1 MAGNSFGK
9 QFQITTFGES
19 HGKALGGVIDGIPA
33 GLELDFEQIKED
45 LDRRK
50 PGQSEITTGRKES
63 DEVQILS
70 GIISDGVKHITS
82 GASVGFTIENK
93 DAKSSDYSNL
103 RKSFRPS
110 HADYTYS
117 EKYGNRT
124 VEGGGRSS
132 ARETA
137 SRVVGGAIA
146 RQLLRNTTGA
156 EISAYVERVGD
167 LSAPFTPAFFDRK
180 DVDSN
185 IVRCP
190 SSEIAGRMIAKING
204 VKEDGDSL
212 GGAIVV
218 VAKNVPAGLGEPVF
232 DKLDADI
239 AKAMMSIPAT
249 KAVEI
254 GSGLSGSLMKGS
266 EHNDEFTTDSTGD
279 IRTTSN
285 RSGGIQGGISNG
297 EDIVVRVIFKPT
309 STILKEQNS
318 VDASGNTIKLKMEG
332 RHDPCVLP
340 RAVAI
345 VEAMLA
351 LTLADHYLRN
361 RTAKI

>member
-1 MAGNSFGK
+1 MASNSFGK
-9 QFQITTFGES
+9 QFKITTFGES

-33 GLELDFEQIKED
+33 GLSLNLNSIQED

-50 PGQSEITTGRKES
+50 PGQSNITTARKEK

-70 GIISDGVKHITS
+70 G
-82 GASVGFTIENK
+82 TIELDGKIITTGAPIGFIIENN
-93 DAKSSDYSNL
+93 DARSKDYSNL
-103 RKSFRPS
+103 KDSFRPS
-110 HADYTYS
+110 HADYTYDA
-117 EKYGNRT
+117 KYGIRSIA
-124 VEGGGRSS
+124 GGGRSS

-146 RQLLRNTTGA
+146 KQLLSVENI

-167 LSAPFTPAFFDRK
+167 LSVPFQPQFFDRET
-180 DVDSN
+180 VDSN

-190 SSEIAGRMIAKING
+190 SSEIANRMIAKIEATKN
-204 VKEDGDSL
+204 EGDSL

-218 VAKNVPAGLGEPVF
+218 VAKNLPAGLGEPVF

-239 AKAMMSIPAT
+239 SKALMSIPAT
-249 KAVEI
+249 KGIEI

-266 EHNDEFTTDSTGD
+266 EHNDEFAVDQNGD
-279 IRTTSN
+279 VKTTSN

-297 EDIVVRVIFKPT
+297 EDIIVRVWFKAT
-309 STILKEQNS
+309 STILKEQNTINN
-318 VDASGNTIKLKMEG
+318 SGEVVKLKMEG

>member
-33 GLELDFEQIKED
+33 GLELDLNLIQED
-45 LDRRK
+45 LDRRR
-50 PGQSEITTGRKES
+50 PGQSNITTERKES
-63 DEVQILS
+63 DRVQLLS
-70 GIISDGVKHITS
+70 GIVELEEKIITT
-82 GASVGFTIENK
+82 GAPIGFTLENN
-93 DAKSSDYSNL
+93 DSRSSDYKNL
-103 RKSFRPS
+103 DYSFRPS
-110 HADYTYS
+110 HADYTYDA
-117 EKYGNRT
+117 KYGLRA
-124 VEGGGRSS
+124 VAGGGRSS

-137 SRVVGGAIA
+137 SRVVGGSIA
-146 RQLLRNTTGA
+146 RQLLNTA
-156 EISAYVERVGD
+156 NIEISAYVERVGD
-167 LSAPFTPAFFDRK
+167 LSVPFTPQFFNRTI
-180 DVDSN
+180 VDSN

-190 SSEIAGRMIAKING
+190 SEEIASRMVAKIEA
-204 VKEDGDSL
+204 VKTQGDSL

-239 AKAMMSIPAT
+239 SKALMSIPAT
-249 KAVEI
+249 KGLEI
-254 GSGLSGSLMKGS
+254 GAGLSGSLMKGS
-266 EHNDEFTTDSTGD
+266 QHNDEFTTDGEGGVKTA
-279 IRTTSN
+279 SN

-297 EDIVVRVIFKPT
+297 EDIIVRVWFKPT
-309 STILKEQNS
+309 STILKEQNT
-318 VDASGNTIKLKMEG
+318 VDSSGKPVKLKMEG
-332 RHDPCVLP
+332 RHDPCVMP

-361 RTAKI
+361 RTSKI

>member
-1 MAGNSFGK
+1 MASNSFGK
-9 QFQITTFGES
+9 QFKITTFGES

-33 GLELDFEQIKED
+33 GLSLNLNSIQED

-50 PGQSEITTGRKES
+50 PGQSSITTARKEK

-70 GIISDGVKHITS
+70 GTMELDGKTITT
-82 GASVGFTIENK
+82 GAPIGFIIENN
-93 DAKSSDYSNL
+93 DARSKDYSNL
-103 RKSFRPS
+103 QDSFRPS
-110 HADYTYS
+110 HADYTYDA
-117 EKYGNRT
+117 KYGIRSIA
-124 VEGGGRSS
+124 GGGRSS

-146 RQLLRNTTGA
+146 KQLLSVENI

-167 LSAPFTPAFFDRK
+167 LSVPFQPQFFDRET
-180 DVDSN
+180 VDSN

-190 SSEIAGRMIAKING
+190 SSEIANRMMAKIEATKN
-204 VKEDGDSL
+204 EGDSL

-218 VAKNVPAGLGEPVF
+218 VAKNVPEGLGEPVF

-239 AKAMMSIPAT
+239 SKALMSIPAT
-249 KAVEI
+249 KGIEI

-266 EHNDEFTTDSTGD
+266 EHNDEFAVDQNGD
-279 IRTTSN
+279 VKTTSN

-297 EDIVVRVIFKPT
+297 EDIIVRVWFKPT
-309 STILKEQNS
+309 STILKEQNTINN
-318 VDASGNTIKLKMEG
+318 SGEVVKLKMEG

>member
-1 MAGNSFGK
+1 MASNSFGK
-9 QFQITTFGES
+9 QFKITTFGES

-33 GLELDFEQIKED
+33 GLSLNLNSIQED

-50 PGQSEITTGRKES
+50 PGQSSITTARKEK

-70 GIISDGVKHITS
+70 G
-82 GASVGFTIENK
+82 TIELDGKTITTGAPIGFIIENN
-93 DAKSSDYSNL
+93 DARSKDYSNL
-103 RKSFRPS
+103 KDSFRPS
-110 HADYTYS
+110 HADYTYDA
-117 EKYGNRT
+117 KYGIRSIA
-124 VEGGGRSS
+124 GGGRSS

-146 RQLLRNTTGA
+146 KQLLSVENI

-167 LSAPFTPAFFDRK
+167 LSVPFQPQFFERET
-180 DVDSN
+180 VDSN

-190 SSEIAGRMIAKING
+190 SSEIANRMIAKIEATKN
-204 VKEDGDSL
+204 EGDSL

-239 AKAMMSIPAT
+239 SKALMSIPAT
-249 KAVEI
+249 KGIEI

-266 EHNDEFTTDSTGD
+266 EHNDEFVVDQNGD
-279 IRTTSN
+279 VKTTSN

-297 EDIVVRVIFKPT
+297 EDIIVRVWFKAT
-309 STILKEQNS
+309 STILKEQNTINN
-318 VDASGNTIKLKMEG
+318 SGEVVKLKMEG

>member
-1 MAGNSFGK
+1 MASNSFGK
-9 QFQITTFGES
+9 QFKITTFGES

-33 GLELDFEQIKED
+33 GLSLNLNSIQED

-50 PGQSEITTGRKES
+50 PGQSSITTARKEK

-70 GIISDGVKHITS
+70 GTAEIDGQTITT
-82 GASVGFTIENK
+82 GAPIGFIIENN
-93 DAKSSDYSNL
+93 DARSKDYSNL
-103 RKSFRPS
+103 KDSFRPS
-110 HADYTYS
+110 HADYTYDA
-117 EKYGNRT
+117 KYGIRSIA
-124 VEGGGRSS
+124 GGGRSS

-146 RQLLRNTTGA
+146 KQLLSVENI

-167 LSAPFTPAFFDRK
+167 LSVPFQPQFFERET
-180 DVDSN
+180 VDSN

-190 SSEIAGRMIAKING
+190 SSEIANRMIAKIEATKN
-204 VKEDGDSL
+204 EGDSL
-212 GGAIVV
+212 GGAVVV

-239 AKAMMSIPAT
+239 SKALMSIPAT
-249 KAVEI
+249 KGIEI

-266 EHNDEFTTDSTGD
+266 EHNDEFVVDQNGD
-279 IRTTSN
+279 VKTTSN

-297 EDIVVRVIFKPT
+297 EDIIVRVWFKAT
-309 STILKEQNS
+309 STILKEQNTINN
-318 VDASGNTIKLKMEG
+318 SGEVVKLKMEG